1 MFKVNELKKGIF
13 VAMWGA
19 SAMIAPYS
27 VALAAQATDSTTA
40 GQPGIDVTESDVKQE
55 DVQQLA
61 NVVVTAQ
68 YRAQKI
74 QDIPVAI
81 SAIKGKD
88 LSAKGQTFI
97 DDLLTFTPNAA
108 AQKTDG
114 DTRPRWYIRGL
125 GTGDVA
131 ASTVYPVGIYAD
143 GVYINPPVA
152 SGGDLYDLERIEVL
166 RGPQGTL
173 YGKNT
178 TAGAVNYISKKPTFG
193 PANGYATIGL
203 GDYNQR
209 ILEGAVGGELSDW
222 LAARAAFF
230 SEERDGYA
238 KNLNTGDT
246 YEDLNKK
253 SARIQFLAKFNED
266 WNALWNIHS
275 RHYTDGGSN
284 GSLAVGKYWNLYSRP
299 EGRNTSLD
307 LAENS
312 DITQEGTS
320 FTLNGRVG
328 NNTLTAISA
337 YEQTKSNSLS
347 DGDYT
352 PYDASRS
359 WSDNQWRQFSQE
371 IRLASDQSQRLR
383 WIAGLHYFNENLK
396 STGVTARPNKNLP
409 NGLPANQT
417 LNTPAFKQTQYEQ
430 DNQSF
435 AVFGNTT
442 YDVTD
447 KFSITGGL
455 RWTWEEKELDL
466 SLLQIKTADL
476 ANQTWWLSS
485 SYNNAVLN
493 PADNVDAN
501 GNITG
506 PTYANGHR
514 NRKQNWKEFSY
525 DLTPEYKVN
534 DHLKTYLRLARGF
547 KSGGF
552 NTGLSTSLLQLTTVQ
567 PEFLNSYEWGVKSDW
582 LQGRL
587 IANANI
593 FYYDYKDIQVNLLTH
608 VSGAAGGVVTA
619 LTNGAQAEVKGAELE
634 LDALPLDDW
643 RIRLSAAYLDSKYKD
658 FVNKNPT
665 TGVVTGDYSGNSLV
679 RSPKAT
685 FGLGTE
691 YTFNLSNGARITV
704 GADASYRSREYFLA
718 DRQDENLEPILSQ
731 GAYTI
736 WNTNLSFIS
745 ANNKYQVNG
754 FVKNVADKDYQTH
767 GRPNGGPGSGQ
778 YVKTYGNPRTFG
790 VSLTTRF

>member
-13 VAMWGA
+13 LAMWGA
-19 SAMIAPYS
+19 SAIVAPFS
-27 VALAAQATDSTTA
+27 VAVAAEAADSTATT
-40 GQPGIDVTESDVKQE
+40 GQAASDVKEE

-125 GTGDVA
+125 GTGDTA
-131 ASTVYPVGIYAD
+131 ASTVYPVGIYTD
-143 GVYINPPVA
+143 GIYINPPVA

-193 PANGYATIGL
+193 PTNGYATIGL

-209 ILEGAVGGELSDW
+209 IFEAAVGGQLSDN
-222 LAARAAFF
+222 LAARAAVY
-230 SEERDGYA
+230 SESRDGYA
-238 KNLNTGDT
+238 KNLATGDN
-246 YEDLNKK
+246 YEDASKQ
-253 SARIQFLAKFNED
+253 SFRIQFLAKLNQD
-266 WNALWNIHS
+266 WDALWNIHRREYS
-275 RHYTDGGSN
+275 EGGSN
-284 GSLAVGKYWNLYSRP
+284 GSLAVGKYWGLYSRP
-299 EGRNTSLD
+299 DGRDTSLD
-307 LAENS
+307 LAENT
-312 DITQEGTS
+312 DISQEGTS
-320 FTLNGRVG
+320 LTLNGRFD
-328 NNTLTAISA
+328 NFSLTSISA
-337 YEQTKSNSLS
+337 YEKTSSKAIT

-352 PYDASRS
+352 PYDVSRS
-359 WSDNQWRQFSQE
+359 WSDNQWKQFSQE
-371 IRLASDQSQRLR
+371 IRVASDQSQRLR
-383 WIAGLHYFNENLK
+383 WIAGVHYFNENLDADGI
-396 STGVTARPNKNLP
+396 SARPNALLP
-409 NGLPANQT
+409 NGQPNQGAGSPALRRT
-417 LNTPAFKQTQYEQ
+417 SYEQ

-435 AVFGNTT
+435 ALFGNTT
-442 YDVTD
+442 YDLTD

-455 RWTWEEKELDL
+455 RWTREEKDLDL
-466 SLLQIKTADL
+466 SLLQI
-476 ANQTWWLSS
+476 QTGTYTNGAWWKAS
-485 SYNNAVLN
+485 SYSNPVLN
-493 PADNVDAN
+493 PAAGAN
-501 GNITG
+501 GSV
-506 PTYANGHR
+506 
-514 NRKQNWKEFSY
+514 NRKKNWSDFTY

-552 NTGLSTSLLQLTTVQ
+552 NTGLSTSLAQLTAVE
-567 PEFLNSYEWGVKSDW
+567 PEYLNSYEWGVKSDW

-593 FYYDYKDIQVNLLTH
+593 FYYDYKDIQVNLLTNTG
-608 VSGAAGGVVTA
+608 GAAGGVVTA

-643 RIRLSAAYLDSKYKD
+643 RIRLSAAYLDSQYKE
-658 FVNKNPT
+658 FINKNPT

-679 RSPKAT
+679 RSPKVT
-685 FGLGTE
+685 VGLGTD
-691 YTFNLSNGARITV
+691 YTFHLPNGARIV
-704 GADASYRSREYFLA
+704 AGADASYRDREYFLA

-731 GAYTI
+731 RAYTI
-736 WNTNLSFIS
+736 WNTSVSFIS

-754 FVKNVADKDYQTH
+754 FVKNVGDKDYQTH
-767 GRPNGGPGSGQ
+767 GRPNGAPGSGQ

-790 VSLTTRF
+790 VSLTSRF